1 MAIAVLVHG
10 VRPVTNGPGQAV
22 TEPTVSTAPAIAAG
36 ASESADQL
44 SPSVRPALFSL
55 VLAQFLCSF
64 AGTSTNVAITPI
76 ATDLGVSVQVVQAA
90 ITLFTLTMAALMI
103 PGSKLSDILGRKRC
117 FAIGLIVYGAGAL
130 TAAAAVGP
138 GMFVLGYSIGQGVGT
153 SLLIPP
159 VYIFGTVLVTGT
171 VARARMFG
179 AISAAAG
186 IGSAA
191 GPLIGG
197 TITSLTSWRVTF
209 VVQALIV
216 VAVLLLG
223 RRLVDAHERS
233 SARGF
238 DVLGAVL
245 SALGLVLLVVGI
257 LLTGTYGWGV
267 SVSGTTPVGMLELA
281 PGSLSPVWPLVVV
294 GFVFLG
300 IFLRHLRA
308 VERAGGTPLLA
319 TRILR
324 NRVSNLGLVTQ
335 NAQWLILQGLA
346 FVVSVFVQTVRGL
359 GPIETG
365 LVLTPATV
373 GILGASLA
381 APRMARRRPQAV
393 LVRAGFA
400 VTIVGITLLVL
411 LASPTSSFASFIPGL
426 LLIGV
431 GIGVML
437 TASVNIVQSSF
448 PEDDQGEIS
457 GLSRAV
463 SNLGSSLGV
472 AIAGS
477 IVVSSAF
484 SGAQGY
490 GYALLVLGVV
500 GVIGLVAALLL
511 PSGRPDA
518 AGPSVG
524 AIGSA

>member
-1 MAIAVLVHG
+1 
-10 VRPVTNGPGQAV
+10 
-22 TEPTVSTAPAIAAG
+22 
-36 ASESADQL
+36 
-44 SPSVRPALFSL
+44 L

-64 AGTSTNVAITPI
+64 AGTSTNVAITRI
-76 ATDLGVSVQVVQAA
+76 ATDFGTSVQVVQAA

-103 PGSKLSDILGRKRC
+103 PGSKLTDIFGRKRC
-117 FAIGLIVYGAGAL
+117 FAIGLIIYGAGAL
-130 TAAAAVGP
+130 IAATSIGP
-138 GMFVLGYSIGQGVGT
+138 GMFVLGYSIGQGLGT

-171 VARARMFG
+171 VGRARIFG

-209 VVQALIV
+209 GVQAIIV
-216 VAVLLLG
+216 VVVLLLG
-223 RRLVDAHERS
+223 RRLVDTHERTS
-233 SARGF
+233 GRGF
-238 DVLGAVL
+238 DVFGAVL
-245 SALGLVLLVVGI
+245 SAAGLILLVVGI
-257 LLTGTYGWGV
+257 LLTGTYGWGIT
-267 SVSGTTPVGMLELA
+267 VSGTTPAGMLELS
-281 PGSLSPVWPLVVV
+281 PGGFSPVWPLVVI
-294 GFVFLG
+294 GFVLLG
-300 IFLRHLRA
+300 LFLRHLGA

-335 NAQWLILQGLA
+335 NTQWLILQGVA

-373 GILGASLA
+373 GILAASLA
-381 APRMARRRPQAV
+381 APRMAGRRPQAV

-400 VTIVGITLLVL
+400 ITIVGIVLLVL
-411 LASPTSSFASFIPGL
+411 LASPSSSFATFIPGL
-426 LLIGV
+426 LLIGL

-437 TASVNIVQSSF
+437 TASVNIVQSAFS
-448 PEDDQGEIS
+448 EDDQGDIS
-457 GLSRAV
+457 GLSRSV

-477 IVVSSAF
+477 LVVSSAF
-484 SGAQGY
+484 SGTEGY
-490 GYALLVLGVV
+490 GYALIVLGAVA
-500 GVIGLVAALLL
+500 VIGLVAALLL
-511 PSGRPDA
+511 PSRKPEA
-518 AGPSVG
+518 AGARAAMP
-524 AIGSA
+524 